1 MCTRCSRDWCENS
14 SEGEARRLDSRTIR
28 RHIRKRSGKRPFE
41 ARIEEGWKPGPDGRL
56 QRRQRSRSFRTLREA
71 ERWIRDQLNGLQDGS
86 YIEPSREK
94 LGTFL
99 GQWLT
104 AIKPNI
110 RPSAWASFESHVRIY
125 LVPRLGHLQLQQL
138 TATDVDLMTAR
149 LLGGEDRGAR
159 RPLSPTTVRRILAT
173 LNSSM
178 SYAVRKRK
186 LDRNPVTA
194 ADRPRSARTEMK
206 TWTADELGGFLDG
219 AREHRLGPLFT
230 VLATTGLRRGEA
242 LGLRWSDVDLGDG
255 RLAVRQT
262 LLAVN
267 NRAQFGEPKTQRSRR
282 TVDLD
287 AATVA
292 VLKVH
297 RKAQLEE
304 RAEAGLGRPRAD
316 GLIFT
321 DERGEP
327 LHPNMVSR
335 TFGKLVREA
344 QLPTIRLHDLRHG
357 YAALALQAGVHVKI
371 VSERLGHSSV
381 IITLDTYSHAI
392 PGLQRDA
399 AEKVAALIPGLM
411 PSRGLS

>member
-1 MCTRCSRDWCENS
+1 VTTSRV
-14 SEGEARRLDSRTIR
+14 R

-41 ARIEEGWKPGPDGRL
+41 ARIEEGWKPGPDGL
-56 QRRQRSRSFRTLREA
+56 LRRGQRSRSFRTLREA
-71 ERWIRDQLNGLQDGS
+71 ERWVRDQLNDLQDGS

-94 LGTFL
+94 LGNYL
-99 GQWLT
+99 QEWLA
-104 AIKPNI
+104 AIRPNI
-110 RPSAWASFESHVRIY
+110 RLSAWASFESHVRIY
-125 LVPRLGHLQLQQL
+125 IAPQLGHLQLQQL

-149 LLGGEDRGAR
+149 VLGGEDRGTR
-159 RPLSPTTVRRILAT
+159 RLLSPTTVRRILAT
-173 LNSSM
+173 LNSAM

-186 LDRNPVTA
+186 LDRNPVAA
-194 ADRPRSARTEMK
+194 ADRPRAARTEMK

-242 LGLRWSDVDLGDG
+242 LGLRWSDVDLDEG

-267 NRAQFGEPKTQRSRR
+267 NHVEFGGPKTHRSRR

-287 AATVA
+287 AGTVA
-292 VLKVH
+292 VLKAH

-321 DERGEP
+321 DEQGDP
-327 LHPNMVSR
+327 LHPNVVSR

-344 QLPTIRLHDLRHG
+344 QLPVIRLHDLRHTH
-357 YAALALQAGVHVKI
+357 ATLSLQAGVHVKI

-381 IITLDTYSHAI
+381 VITLDTYSHAI

-399 AEKVAALIPGLM
+399 AERVAALIPGLGTQ
-411 PSRGLS
+411 P

>member
-1 MCTRCSRDWCENS
+1 VT
-14 SEGEARRLDSRTIR
+14 ARTVR
-28 RHIRKRSGKRPFE
+28 RHIRKRSGKRPYE
-41 ARIEEGWKPGPDGRL
+41 ARIEEGWTPGPDGRPR
-56 QRRQRSRSFRTLREA
+56 RRQRSRSFRTLREA
-71 ERWIRDQLNGLQDGS
+71 ERWVRDQLNDLQDGS

-94 LGTFL
+94 LGTYL
-99 GQWLT
+99 QEWLA
-104 AIKPNI
+104 AIRPNI

-125 LVPRLGHLQLQQL
+125 LVPQLGHLQVQQL

-149 LLGGEDRGAR
+149 LLSAEGRGNR

-173 LNSSM
+173 LNSAM
-178 SYAVRKRK
+178 NYAVRKRK

-194 ADRPRSARTEMK
+194 ADRPRAARIEMK
-206 TWTADELGGFLDG
+206 TWTADELGRFLEG
-219 AREHRLGPLFT
+219 AREHRLAPLFT

-242 LGLRWSDVDLGDG
+242 LGLRWSDVDLDEG

-267 NRAQFGEPKTQRSRR
+267 NHVEFGEPKTHRSRR

-287 AATVA
+287 AGTVA
-292 VLKVH
+292 VLKAH

-304 RAEAGLGRPRAD
+304 RAKAGLGRPRAD

-321 DERGEP
+321 DEQGEP
-327 LHPNMVSR
+327 LHPNVVSR
-335 TFGKLVREA
+335 TFGRLVREE
-344 QLPTIRLHDLRHG
+344 QLPVIRLHDLRHTH
-357 YAALALQAGVHVKI
+357 ATLSLQAGVHVKI

-381 IITLDTYSHAI
+381 TITLDTYSHAI

-399 AEKVAALIPGLM
+399 AEKVAALIPGL
-411 PSRGLS
+411 SS